1 MVRYLVRKIR
11 PDRGFAH
18 TFHLSLVA
26 FIPPVVWGLIWL
38 DFTGLAI
45 LLLLLSKWRMLSVH
59 PRHWINNIRA
69 NAVDIIVGL
78 SLLEFI
84 NASGSLALQILWVV
98 LFEIWLLVIKPGSS
112 TIYIAIQAL
121 VAQTVGLIS
130 LFLAFGS
137 GSLAFYVLAVWL
149 ICYFSAR
156 HFLGMFEERHGSLI
170 SAVWAFLAAC
180 LMWVLAHWLLF
191 FGPVAQPAV
200 LISVIGFGLS
210 GLYYLD
216 QYDRLAVA
224 VKRQILLAMFALIF
238 IIIVFS
244 DWGDKTV

>member
-1 MVRYLVRKIR
+1 
-11 PDRGFAH
+11 
-18 TFHLSLVA
+18 
-26 FIPPVVWGLIWL
+26 VVWGLVWL

-45 LLLLLSKWRMLSVH
+45 LLLLLSKWRMLAVH
-59 PRHWINNIRA
+59 PRHWINHIRA

-84 NASGSLALQILWVV
+84 NASGSVALQAVWVV
-98 LFEIWLLVIKPGSS
+98 LFEVWLLVIKPGSS
-112 TIYIAIQAL
+112 SPFIAIQAL
-121 VAQTVGLIS
+121 VAQTLGLTS
-130 LFLAFGS
+130 LFLAFNA

-156 HFLGMFEERHGSLI
+156 HFLGMFEERHGGLI
-170 SAVWAFLAAC
+170 SSVWAFMAAC

-191 FGPVAQPAV
+191 FGPIAQPAV

-216 QYDRLAVA
+216 QYDRLALA

-238 IIIVFS
+238 IIMVFS

>member
-1 MVRYLVRKIR
+1 MVKYLVKKIR

-26 FIPPVVWGLIWL
+26 FIPPVVWGMIWL

-45 LLLLLSKWRMLSVH
+45 LLLLLSKWRMLAVH
-59 PRHWINNIRA
+59 PRHWINHIRT

-84 NASGSLALQILWVV
+84 HASNSIVLQAVWVV
-98 LFEIWLLVIKPGSS
+98 LFEIWLLVIKPGSNNA
-112 TIYIAIQAL
+112 YIAIQAL
-121 VAQTVGLIS
+121 VAQTMGLIS
-130 LFLAFGS
+130 LFLAFES

-170 SAVWAFLAAC
+170 SSVWAFMAAC

-191 FGPVAQPAV
+191 YGPIAQPAV
-200 LISVIGFGLS
+200 LINIIGFGLS

-216 QYDRLAVA
+216 QYDKLAVG

-238 IIIVFS
+238 IIIVFPG
-244 DWGDKTV
+244 WGDKTI